1 MKHEAVRE
9 VVVIAREEEAGEKR
23 LVAYLVGA
31 SDAAVSQS
39 ELRKYLKER
48 LPEYMVPS
56 AYVKLEQ
63 MPMTAN
69 GKLDR
74 KALPAPE
81 YAAADSPEE
90 QRLTAVGAI
99 VAGRWRSGVKVEVVA
114 GTADVFETGG

>member
-31 SDAAVSQS
+31 SDAAVSQT

-48 LPEYMVPS
+48 VPEYMVPS

-63 MPMTAN
+63 MPLTAN

-81 YAAADSPEE
+81 YASAGGTEAQELTPVEE
-90 QRLTAVGAI
+90 I
-99 VAGRWRSGVKVEVVA
+99 VAGIWSSLLKVA
-114 GTADVFETGG
+114 GITRAE